1 MEQNVEFIRDPKMNS
16 TSKPFNLTEM
26 SGKMIKEIHEG
37 LKFII
42 SSSTFLNIHH
52 YLLYIF
58 SIREKTN
65 IYTFFFHLMC
75 FVLNMQICLIR
86 KVEYIR
92 NFKKKIYKISIITW
106 YCLTYP
112 QGNKTSIH
120 LPAHRVLFL
129 LWWSFASLCLLSSF
143 FWCSKV

>member
-1 MEQNVEFIRDPKMNS
+1 MNS
-16 TSKPFNLTEM
+16 TSKQLNLTEM

-92 NFKKKIYKISIITW
+92 NFKKKIYKISIIT
-106 YCLTYP
+106 
-112 QGNKTSIH
+112 
-120 LPAHRVLFL
+120 
-129 LWWSFASLCLLSSF
+129 
-143 FWCSKV
+143 